1 MFKIGSTTLASNLL
15 LAPIAGY
22 CDLAFRLTVR
32 PLGGLGMACTD
43 LVNPRGLLRQTAR
56 SMQLVEMDPADHPLC
71 LQLYGREVDELAVAA
86 QWGESAGAAIIDLN
100 MGCPVDKVCKRDA
113 GSALLR
119 DLDVAVAIAGRMVK
133 SVRLPVTVKMRLG
146 WDDNSIVAP
155 ELARRLEDI
164 GVAAITVHGRTAAQK
179 FAGNARLDGIAR
191 VVEAVRC
198 IPVIGNGDVCTPH
211 DALHMIR
218 ETGCRGVMIGRAAL
232 SDPWIFRDTHALL
245 TTGQTPPP
253 PTTGERIDR
262 MLVHFEHLV
271 RLRGERMACGMFRQR
286 ASWYTRHFGRC
297 DDFKQAVRKLTS
309 AAEFQDLCGALH
321 ESCDA
326 RSSSG
331 ARAAL
336 QRRRRAWN
344 GSNSTSRASVVGSG
358 TSESCPL

>member
-1 MFKIGSTTLASNLL
+1 VFTIGSTTLASNLL

-71 LQLYGREVDELAVAA
+71 IQLYGREVDELAAAA
-86 QWGESAGAAIIDLN
+86 QWGESAGAALIDLN
-100 MGCPVDKVCKRDA
+100 MGCPVDKICKRDA

-119 DLDVAVAIAGRMVK
+119 NLETAVDLARHIVKAVRI
-133 SVRLPVTVKMRLG
+133 PVTVKMRLG
-146 WDDNSIVAP
+146 WDEESIVAP
-155 ELARRLEDI
+155 ELARRLEDV

-179 FAGNARLDGIAR
+179 FAGKARLDGIAR
-191 VVEAVRC
+191 VVEAVRH
-198 IPVIGNGDVCTPH
+198 IPVIGNGDICTPE
-211 DALHMIR
+211 DAAHMIR
-218 ETGCRGVMIGRAAL
+218 TTGCRGVMIGRAAL

-245 TTGQTPPP
+245 TTGSTPPP
-253 PTTGERIDR
+253 PTTDDRIDR
-262 MLVHFEHLV
+262 MQVHFEHLV

-297 DDFKQAVRKLTS
+297 DDFKQAVRTLTS
-309 AAEFQDLCGALH
+309 ADAFRDLCGALR
-321 ESCDA
+321 ESCN
-326 RSSSG
+326 G
-331 ARAAL
+331 ELTTNARAAL

-344 GSNSTSRASVVGSG
+344 GSNSASRASAVGSG
-358 TSESCPL
+358 TSVNCPL